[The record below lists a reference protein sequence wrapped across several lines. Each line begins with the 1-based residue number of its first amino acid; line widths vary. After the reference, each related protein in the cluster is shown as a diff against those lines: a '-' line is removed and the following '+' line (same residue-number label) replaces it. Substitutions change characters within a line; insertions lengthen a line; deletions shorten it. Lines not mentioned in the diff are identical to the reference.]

1 MNNTIAPESTIT
13 HATYETSFLEFS
25 DKAGNRVNF
34 GPSRVTVE
42 PLGAQPKSVA
52 ERVADRLMKGLVI
65 IAALYLVAEI
75 FRAFATGPLVMV
87 SGW

>member
-1 MNNTIAPESTIT
+1 VNNTIAPESTIT

-42 PLGAQPKSVA
+42 PLSARQKSVA
-52 ERVADRLMKGLVI
+52 ECVADRLTKCLVI
-65 IAALYLVAEI
+65 VTALYLVAEI
-75 FRAFATGPLVMV
+75 LRAFAAGPLVMV
-87 SGW
+87 SR